1 MYIIYTRTCK
11 WMKLI
16 LPLSRICVRMLLKAC
31 IVHCSRHL
39 IAVPQQVSVKSF
51 LYSQTVILKTDSKI
65 LYYSILKLK
74 YSPFIFKAQQ
84 RLIERCFVNSQN
96 NCHRNY
102 TNGIFLQIHMFRS
115 IDLCILRDA
124 CHELF
129 WIFGDSS
136 ASGTQHAGVTIS
148 LRFWEYGPQPW
159 WCFKLTLK
167 WYFDGNPYWCIQ

>member
-1 MYIIYTRTCK
+1 
-11 WMKLI
+11 MKLI

-115 IDLCILRDA
+115 IIL
-124 CHELF
+124 L
-129 WIFGDSS
+129 IY
-136 ASGTQHAGVTIS
+136 ASYGMHAMSYFESLEILLHQGRSTQHAGVTIS
-148 LRFWEYGPQPW
+148 LRIWEYGPQPW
-159 WCFKLTLK
+159 
-167 WYFDGNPYWCIQ
+167 

>member
-1 MYIIYTRTCK
+1 
-11 WMKLI
+11 MKLI

-136 ASGTQHAGVTIS
+136 ASGTQHAARRGNNITAYMGVWSPTLVMLQTHLEMVFWWKPLLMHTI
-148 LRFWEYGPQPW
+148 
-159 WCFKLTLK
+159 K
-167 WYFDGNPYWCIQ
+167 